1 MSFFFQRI
9 GNGKVFEAE
18 RMASNKSVFHKKC
31 FTCQDCHRPLDS
43 SLFNDGP
50 GEDGLI
56 FCNNCY
62 LKRYGP
68 TNTKISYDEFKKNVN
83 AITLQDS
90 SLKNC
95 HRCQTVVYPNEQN
108 VTNGRAYHRSCTR
121 CIQCN
126 RQLDQMSL
134 FDAPDEVRVIFE
146 KVTKLLLISAFSYF
160 IFDISGNLLFCLL

>member
-1 MSFFFQRI
+1 
-9 GNGKVFEAE
+9 
-18 RMASNKSVFHKKC
+18 MASNKSVFHKKC

-83 AITLQDS
+83 ATTLQDS

-134 FDAPDEVRVIFE
+134 FDAPDEVCVYIFFGYC
-146 KVTKLLLISAFSYF
+146 TKLPSRVRYPKDKHTSSGASKS
-160 IFDISGNLLFCLL
+160 DIWSN

>member
-68 TNTKISYDEFKKNVN
+68 TNTKISYYDEFKKNVD
-83 AITLQDS
+83 ATTLEDS

-134 FDAPDEVRVIFE
+134 FDAPDEVG
-146 KVTKLLLISAFSYF
+146 YF
-160 IFDISGNLLFCLL
+160 